1 MKDSQSSIFNNK
13 KTGIIMSVV
22 SLILIVCL
30 LVVATYS
37 WVEAG
42 NEGEVVSSN
51 NLSFDVTPDLDISGD
66 NVTNGKIEIKDFVL
80 REVSSVDGRNVYVPD
95 DSFYEI
101 TTGDGTKTDE
111 LRFREA
117 NPADVYDGKKD
128 TTPPS
133 NMRYVAFSFYISSP
147 SGEDTDVYLSSS
159 SKISGTG
166 ADYVRMSID
175 THDGN
180 APKVFSSSASVGYPV
195 YTDAVSSIDNEGK
208 ATALSGSQTAEAFA
222 KYSYSGEANSLF
234 TIEANKKKFV
244 TITLW
249 LEGASGD
256 FPDEIS
262 GTDISANINMKTT
275 QDYVNTIRVMDLTQE
290 TWVDDDNCYLF
301 IFDADNYDTNI
312 KPFENP
318 SYQMTYDSSS
328 YTWTALIPQ
337 EVTNI
342 YIQRYNP
349 DDPEN
354 GNWNTWGYRDY
365 KLTIPGAEDLINNGT
380 DAEKE
385 VGITRTYK
393 IFGQYEPETEGI
405 MQYSAGIWDDNP
417 NLNHDT
423 GMTFVYTF
431 DATDTGWVG
440 IDNGSTYIDYEY
452 QTTYSPTPVHLRYKM
467 SYQYDRFWR
476 ITLPEGIVNIN
487 FYHCAEDQSDNKKY
501 KLISGNKWTNQEYS
515 STSKFFALTG
525 KTSSYRGTSPIYFYH
540 KDSAE
545 TMGAYCHPSG
555 EGGNFQRMYDIKYGL
570 NTDNGFTYHAAI
582 VKDSNPQVRFARFA
596 VGTKTSEMAWGKGT
610 SSTSGVV
617 YHYNQANVDVTTTD
631 NNSYKLDKYLT
642 GDGCNDGHDKQM
654 FYLSAPWKMT
664 VLPNADETAYGYG
677 K

>member
-22 SLILIVCL
+22 SLILIISL

-42 NEGEVVSSN
+42 NEGEVDSSN

-95 DSFYEI
+95 DSNYGNDDGK
-101 TTGDGTKTDE
+101 TTTDE

-117 NPADVYDGKKD
+117 NPADVYDGKKG

-147 SGEDTDVYLSSS
+147 SGEDTDVYLSST
-159 SKISGTG
+159 SKITGTG
-166 ADYVRMSID
+166 AEYVRMSID

-180 APKVFSSSASVGYPV
+180 APRVFSSSASVGYPV
-195 YTDAVSSIDNEGK
+195 YTDAVSSIKSSGEYKD
-208 ATALSGSQTAEAFA
+208 LSSQKAEAFA
-222 KYSYSGEANSLF
+222 TYSYSGEANSLF
-234 TIEANKKKFV
+234 TIDANKKKFV

-256 FPDEIS
+256 FPDKIS
-262 GTDISANINMKTT
+262 GTDISANINLKTT

-301 IFDADNYDTNI
+301 IFDADSYDSLK

-318 SYQMTYDSSS
+318 SYQMTYDSAT

-354 GNWNTWGYRDY
+354 GNWNTWGYGAY

-405 MQYSAGIWDDNP
+405 KECSAGIWDENEE
-417 NLNHDT
+417 LNHNS

-440 IDNGSTYIDYEY
+440 SDNGSTYIGYEY
-452 QTTYSPTPVHLRYKM
+452 TTSYNETVELRYKM
-467 SYQYDRFWR
+467 SYEYNRFWR
-476 ITLPEGIVNIN
+476 ITLPENMVNSKIN
-487 FYHCAEDQSDNKKY
+487 FYRCATETATSTY
-501 KLISGNKWTNQEYS
+501 KLISDNSWTNKDYS

-545 TMGAYCHPSG
+545 TIGAYCHPSG
-555 EGGNFQRMYDIKYGL
+555 AGGAFQRMYDIDYGKDT
-570 NTDNGFTYHAAI
+570 NEFTYHAAI

-617 YHYNQANVDVTTTD
+617 YHYNQANVDVTASS
-631 NNSYKLDKYLT
+631 NNSYKIGGYLT
-642 GDGCNDGHDKQM
+642 GTGCNDDHDKQM
-654 FYLSAPWKMT
+654 FYLSTPWKMT

>member
-1 MKDSQSSIFNNK
+1 MKDSHSSIFNNK

-42 NEGEVVSSN
+42 NEGEVDSSN

-95 DSFYEI
+95 DSNNGN
-101 TTGDGTKTDE
+101 GDGKTSTNE

-117 NPADVYDGKKD
+117 NPADVYDGKKG
-128 TTPPS
+128 TAPPA
-133 NMRYVAFSFYISSP
+133 NMRYIAFSFYISSP
-147 SGEDTDVYLSSS
+147 SGVDTDVYLSST
-159 SKISGTG
+159 SKITGTG

-195 YTDAVSSIDNEGK
+195 HTDAVSSIDNEGK

-222 KYSYSGEANSLF
+222 TYSYSGEANSLF
-234 TIEANKKKFV
+234 TIDANKKKFV

-262 GTDISANINMKTT
+262 GTDISASINIKTT

-301 IFDADNYDTNI
+301 VFDADSYDSLK

-318 SYQMTYDSSS
+318 SYQMTYDSAT

-337 EVTNI
+337 NVTNI

-354 GNWNTWGYRDY
+354 GNWNTWGYGEY
-365 KLTIPGAEDLINNGT
+365 KLTIPGAEELFNNGT
-380 DAEKE
+380 DAQKE

-393 IFGQYEPETEGI
+393 IFGQYEPETVGMEKC
-405 MQYSAGIWDDNP
+405 SAGIWDENET
-417 NLNHDT
+417 LNHDS
-423 GMTFVYTF
+423 GMTYVYTF
-431 DATDTGWVG
+431 DATDTGLVG
-440 IDNGSTYIDYEY
+440 LDNGSTYIDYQY
-452 QTTYSPTPVHLRYKM
+452 TTSYNKTVQLRYKM

-476 ITLPEGIVNIN
+476 ITLPQSMDGKYIN
-487 FYHCAEDQSDNKKY
+487 FYRCAEDKNDNKKY
-501 KLISGNKWTNQEYS
+501 KLMSGNSWTGQKYS
-515 STSKFFALTG
+515 LSSKFFALTG
-525 KTSSYRGTSPIYFYH
+525 EKTYYRGTSPIYFYH

-545 TMGAYCHPSG
+545 TMGAYCHP
-555 EGGNFQRMYDIKYGL
+555 ENQGGAFQKMYDIKYGADV
-570 NTDNGFTYHAAI
+570 NEFTYHAAI
-582 VKDSNPQVRFARFA
+582 VNDGNPLVRFARFA
-596 VGTKTSEMAWGKGT
+596 AGTKTSEMAWGKDT

-617 YHYNQANVDVTTTD
+617 YHYNQANVDVTTTN
-631 NNSYKLDKYLT
+631 NNSYKLEKYLT
-642 GDGCNDGHDKQM
+642 GDGCNDGHGKQM
-654 FYLSAPWKMT
+654 FSLSKPWKMT